1 MFQGI
6 PNSGNINRTIGVDIE
21 IPGVFN
27 NPPRYSRIFLLC
39 LIRKLG
45 NKFTDLNDTHTACV
59 LEEVVVFKC
68 GKVVV
73 ISLQII

>member
-6 PNSGNINRTIGVDIE
+6 PNSGNINRALGVNIE
-21 IPGVFN
+21 IPSIFDN
-27 NPPRYSRIFLLC
+27 SPRYSRIFLLC

-45 NKFTDLNDTHTACV
+45 NQFTDLDDTHAACV

-68 GKVVV
+68 GKIVV

>member
-21 IPGVFN
+21 IPSVFDD
-27 NPPRYSRIFLLC
+27 PPRDSRIFLLC
-39 LIRKLG
+39 LIRKLR
-45 NKFTDLNDTHTACV
+45 NQVTYLDDTHAACV
-59 LEEVVVFKC
+59 LEEMVVFKC
-68 GKVVV
+68 GKIVV